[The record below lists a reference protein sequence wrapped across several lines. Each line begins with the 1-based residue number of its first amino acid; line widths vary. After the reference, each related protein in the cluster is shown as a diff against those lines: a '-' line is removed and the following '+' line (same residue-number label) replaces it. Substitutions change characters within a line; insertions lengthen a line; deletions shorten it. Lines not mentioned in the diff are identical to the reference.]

1 MARTVVQIRLKPEE
15 KERLRQ
21 EAERSGMDISKLVRH
36 RVLGGPDSSSTG
48 VERAAAVD
56 VGASVGSVP
65 PPAEFRCPQGS
76 CDFRCG
82 SANGRCPV
90 HGRRV
95 VGDG

>member
-48 VERAAAVD
+48 VERAAAV
-56 VGASVGSVP
+56 GAEGVTVP

-76 CDFRCG
+76 L
-82 SANGRCPV
+82 
-90 HGRRV
+90 
-95 VGDG
+95 